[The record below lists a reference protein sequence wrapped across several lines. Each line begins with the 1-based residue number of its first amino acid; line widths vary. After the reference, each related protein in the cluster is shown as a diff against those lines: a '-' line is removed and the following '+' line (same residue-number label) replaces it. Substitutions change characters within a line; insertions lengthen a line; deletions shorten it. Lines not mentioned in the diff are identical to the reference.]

1 MAATRLP
8 MRRLDELLRLNT
20 LGLTPDGKRVVVF
33 PRSES
38 DASAAPRR
46 ITLLTDFFSHVQ
58 RRVPDR

>member
-1 MAATRLP
+1 